1 MDEGDYGRLSW
12 QWGQG
17 PRGEKVQP
25 GVYSEEGELAPYL
38 AGAGQG
44 SSEHEAAEAGDQSP
58 EDLVKCSGVWTLSRE

>member
-1 MDEGDYGRLSW
+1 MKLGFQGWPEHQLAEKDEGDYGRLSW

-17 PRGEKVQP
+17 PRGEKAQP

-58 EDLVKCSGVWTLSRE
+58 